1 MSKGSVSS
9 ANKEMAKHLKE
20 RGVTRTTC
28 NCPICHRRV
37 GLSGLENHI
46 RTCQG

>member
-1 MSKGSVSS
+1 MSKGSVS
-9 ANKEMAKHLKE
+9 AHNKEMAKHLKA
-20 RGVTRTTC
+20 RGVRRTTC
-28 NCPICHRRV
+28 RCPICHHLV